1 MKSKLIMWDDVS
13 LLDYIGDIEN
23 KYVPYIDYYEYK
35 DNACFT
41 IIPINEDTNQSEDSE
56 DFKFI
61 SEEEIRLAN
70 TRPVETTQCKEI
82 FSKRYNDNLI
92 SKKNLYDTYKKELG
106 CLVEKLGLNVE
117 KFWFLILF
125 TFDYCESI
133 FYQGETYKPT
143 PIEQLFKLS
152 NTIKQCSR
160 EESMTLK
167 FKCGKKKAEL
177 DSQLAIAV
185 LSSLI
190 DDFNEQLNY
199 EYSSEDEKTS
209 TRAYKLRTLLNK
221 RERKE
226 NVDIPKDSPIIV
238 YFANMLLNFFD
249 AQSQICSQRK
259 DGAKHTKTEMELVS
273 KLVFLMGLSTNK
285 NWNDIE
291 CEYLKAFLKQYK
303 DYKYPNNVSS
313 VYPEFTVY

>member
-13 LLDYIGDIEN
+13 WLDYIGDIEN
-23 KYVPYIDYYEYK
+23 KYVPYIDFYEYK

-70 TRPVETTQCKEI
+70 TRPMEATQCKEI

-209 TRAYKLRTLLNK
+209 TRAYKLRTYLALSI
-221 RERKE
+221 KE
-226 NVDIPKDSPIIV
+226 VQEHISEINNYRRILGNIYI
-238 YFANMLLNFFD
+238 FF
-249 AQSQICSQRK
+249 SLPFI
-259 DGAKHTKTEMELVS
+259 
-273 KLVFLMGLSTNK
+273 
-285 NWNDIE
+285 
-291 CEYLKAFLKQYK
+291 
-303 DYKYPNNVSS
+303 
-313 VYPEFTVY
+313 